1 MQIPAAQSPFGLPT
15 PQSASQPAP
24 GAVDPITGL
33 PLHLLNGPPQTATR
47 TNLPQQNFT
56 SDPLAAPFSIP
67 GGVPLPQPAGQ
78 SLSRSP
84 FGVDPR
90 ATPPLPQQI
99 SQVPPGTVGYPPT
112 VQRTPGPILFEGRIE
127 SAPRIADSDF
137 DWGSLDAPIP
147 QLDPPLPQFGNGD
160 GELDLYDIIEE
171 YTGRATH
178 SGIPAD
184 PHMTHPDQRSWL
196 RIEDW
201 RTEVTWLAG
210 TDDEI
215 GIASARGSLGIGL
228 AKIKGIVL
236 RPTGAAYWLSGPVQT
251 DLPSRVYD
259 AELEATWMH
268 RFNDRFRM
276 HVSARGGIY
285 SDFDT
290 SDDID
295 KALRVSG
302 TGIGAFE
309 INPDLQLVAGVAYFN
324 LGSVWAWP
332 VAGVVYQPSD
342 QLRFELLFPEG
353 RISAIVNENEFFT
366 ERAYLSARFFGR
378 TWQVSR
384 ANGMRE
390 RVTYQDWR
398 ISAGHEIRYMYGIS
412 TFLEI
417 GYAFNREVEYRS
429 GIGDFDPDGVAMIS
443 AGIFY

>member
-1 MQIPAAQSPFGLPT
+1 MPQPTGQPFAG
-15 PQSASQPAP
+15 
-24 GAVDPITGL
+24 GARIST
-33 PLHLLNGPPQTATR
+33 
-47 TNLPQQNFT
+47 
-56 SDPLAAPFSIP
+56 
-67 GGVPLPQPAGQ
+67 VPL
-78 SLSRSP
+78 
-84 FGVDPR
+84 V
-90 ATPPLPQQI
+90 TPPLPQEY
-99 SQVPPGTVGYPPT
+99 SRVPGGTVGFPPT
-112 VQRTPGPILFEGRIE
+112 VQQIPGPILFEGRIE
-127 SAPRIADSDF
+127 SAPQNRIADSDF

-147 QLDPPLPQFGNGD
+147 QIDPPLPDFGNGD

-178 SGIPAD
+178 SGIPAE
-184 PHMTHPDQRSWL
+184 PHLTHPDQRSWL

-201 RTEVTWLAG
+201 RTEISWLAG
-210 TDDEI
+210 ADDQI
-215 GIASARGSLGIGL
+215 GIASARGSVGIGL
-228 AKIKGIVL
+228 AKIKGLVL
-236 RPTGAAYWLSGPVQT
+236 RPTGAAYWLSGPVTT

-290 SDDID
+290 SDDIED
-295 KALRVSG
+295 SLRVSG

-332 VAGVVYQPSD
+332 VAGVVYQPTD
-342 QLRFELLFPEG
+342 EIRLELLFPEG
-353 RISAIVNENEFFT
+353 RISTLVNENEFFT

-398 ISAGHEIRYMYGIS
+398 ISAGHEIRYMYGITS
-412 TFLEI
+412 FFEF
-417 GYAFNREVEYRS
+417 GYAFNRELEYRS
-429 GIGDFDPDGVAMIS
+429 GIGDFEPDGVAMFS
-443 AGIFY
+443 AGLSY